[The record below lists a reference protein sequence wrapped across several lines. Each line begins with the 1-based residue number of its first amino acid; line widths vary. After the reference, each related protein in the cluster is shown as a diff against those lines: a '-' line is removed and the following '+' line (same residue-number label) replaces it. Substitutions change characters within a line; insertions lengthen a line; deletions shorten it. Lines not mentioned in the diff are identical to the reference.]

1 VVGGERDVVCW
12 VPVFGADF
20 EGEGEGEEVVDG
32 GDYGAAI
39 GDGEGAVLYGCCVSG
54 VVVGG
59 GEWEWRG
66 VVELTGGQKSSWT
79 STTIRAG
86 LKTIAMA
93 LVIDGLEMNKKVI
106 C

>member
-20 EGEGEGEEVVDG
+20 DREGEGEEVVNC

-59 GEWEWRG
+59 EWEWRG
-66 VVELTGGQKSSWT
+66 VVELTGGQKSSWM

-86 LKTIAMA
+86 LKMIAMA
-93 LVIDGLEMNKKVI
+93 LVIGGLEMNKKEI